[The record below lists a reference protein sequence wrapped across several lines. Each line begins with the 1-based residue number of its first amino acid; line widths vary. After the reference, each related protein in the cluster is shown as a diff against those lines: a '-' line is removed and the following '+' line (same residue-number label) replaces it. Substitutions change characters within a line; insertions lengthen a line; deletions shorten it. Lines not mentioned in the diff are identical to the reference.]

1 MLSKK
6 TKYAIA
12 ALRVLANQSNGL
24 PMLISDIAK
33 VGEIPKKFLELILLE
48 LKKNHILDSK
58 KGQGGGYFLKLAPD
72 QISLGQVIRQMSG
85 PLGLVSCVN
94 KEGYMPCDECPGE
107 DLCGIRQI
115 MTDVLSATCDIL
127 DHETLADLL
136 VREEKLK
143 QAKRDYMFHI

>member
-58 KGQGGGYFLKLAPD
+58 KGHGGGYFLKLAPD

-107 DLCGIRQI
+107 DLCGVRQI

-136 VREEKLK
+136 AREEKLK

>member
-6 TKYAIA
+6 TKYAIG
-12 ALRVLANQSNGL
+12 ALRILATQTQGD

-33 VGEIPKKFLELILLE
+33 VGGIPKKFLELILLE

-58 KGQGGGYFLKLAPD
+58 KGQGGGYFLKLTPD

-85 PLGLVSCVN
+85 PLGMVSCVN
-94 KEGYMPCDECPGE
+94 KEGYVPCDECPGE
-107 DLCGIRQI
+107 DVCGLRSI
-115 MTDVLSATCDIL
+115 MTEVLSATCDVL

-136 VREEKLK
+136 EREEQLQKV
-143 QAKRDYMFHI
+143 KRDYMFHI